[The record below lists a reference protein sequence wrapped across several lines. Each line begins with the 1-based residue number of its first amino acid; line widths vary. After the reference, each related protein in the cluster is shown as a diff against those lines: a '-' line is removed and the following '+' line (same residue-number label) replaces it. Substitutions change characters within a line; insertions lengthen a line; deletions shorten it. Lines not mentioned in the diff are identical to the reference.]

1 MDQATAVA
9 KDRRTIAEDPRRR
22 AVAALAQA
30 GRDHLTVQ
38 NAKPLLDLP
47 RIGIAVVAQD
57 SCIAN

>member
-1 MDQATAVA
+1 
-9 KDRRTIAEDPRRR
+9 
-22 AVAALAQA
+22 VAALAQA

>member
-1 MDQATAVA
+1 MLKGKGYGLGELYVT
-9 KDRRTIAEDPRRR
+9 
-22 AVAALAQA
+22 ALAQA